1 MLGVLLGYLPVA
13 RCGPGRPRTT
23 PDALLGDKAYSS
35 RAHRQLLRERGI
47 AAVIPERKDQQGHR
61 QRRGAQGSRPVSYDT
76 ERYKD
81 RNVIE
86 RSYEKLKQWRALAT
100 RYNELAVIFRGGAVL
115 RRIVLRLGTLI
126 GDTP

>member
-1 MLGVLLGYLPVA
+1 MLGVLLGYLRVA

-47 AAVIPERKDQQGHR
+47 TAVIPERKDQQGHR
-61 QRRGAQGSRPVSYDT
+61 QRRGAQGGRPVSYDT

-100 RYNELAVIFRGGAVL
+100 RYDKHAVIYRGGLLLAAILLWL
-115 RRIVLRLGTLI
+115 RH
-126 GDTP
+126 